1 MMGFAEFDT
10 AAGRDFLSIF
20 RKPFQWVARAAARR
34 AEIAARRDLTDLL
47 SLDDHLLR
55 DMGLTRDDIWQAV
68 NLPPDADAGETL
80 NRAAGR
86 SS

>member
-1 MMGFAEFDT
+1 MMGFAEFDA
-10 AAGRDFLSIF
+10 AAGRDFFLIF
-20 RKPFQWVARAAARR
+20 RKPFQWVAKAAAHR

>member
-1 MMGFAEFDT
+1 MMGFAEFD
-10 AAGRDFLSIF
+10 AATGRDFLSIF
-20 RKPFQWVARAAARR
+20 RKPFQWVAKAATHRT
-34 AEIAARRDLTDLL
+34 EFAARRDLTDLL